1 MPERAF
7 PCAEDF
13 PARLGAALHGAR
25 RVFVLGIG
33 MDWKSDDR
41 LGNVLARELGRR
53 LPAAARSGVRVI
65 AGGEAPENFTGA
77 ARAFAPSHVLLLDAV
92 DHGLAPGS
100 AFLAAAEDIAA
111 GDMTSH
117 HLPLKL
123 LMRFLA
129 GSLPCRVVLVGVQPK
144 TLMPGTRLSAPVRR
158 TIAPLAGWLAAEI
171 ARALDSTNQQK

>member
-1 MPERAF
+1 MPARAF
-7 PCAEDF
+7 PCADDF
-13 PARLGAALHGAR
+13 PVRLGAALRHAR

-41 LGNVLARELGRR
+41 LGNVLARALGRR
-53 LPAAARSGVRVI
+53 LPAAARVRVV

-77 ARAFAPSHVLLLDAV
+77 ARAFAPSHVLLLDAI
-92 DHGLAPGS
+92 DHGLAPGT
-100 AFLAAAEDIAA
+100 AFLAAEQEIAA

-158 TIAPLAGWLAAEI
+158 TVAPLAEFL
-171 ARALDSTNQQK
+171 ARAILHALTQQ